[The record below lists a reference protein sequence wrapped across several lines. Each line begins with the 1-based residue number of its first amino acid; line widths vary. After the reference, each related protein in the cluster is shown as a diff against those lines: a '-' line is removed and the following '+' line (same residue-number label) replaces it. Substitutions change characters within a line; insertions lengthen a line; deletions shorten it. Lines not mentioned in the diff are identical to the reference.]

1 MTIRTLI
8 VDDEAPTRASLHDL
22 CATQGDLQVVGE
34 CSSASQA
41 IKRLCMGG
49 VDLLLL
55 DVQLGPLTG
64 FDVLHEVPALRAPLV
79 IFITAFDQHAVRAFE
94 ENALDYLLKPVG
106 EDRFR
111 KAVERARQQ
120 MSRGAVANMYDHLR
134 AALVPLQRALHAA
147 SDGPNGHNRIVAER
161 DGAFHVIDMAL
172 IEYIEV
178 EAHSNYVAI
187 RLVADEGS
195 YLKRGTMQSIGALL
209 DASQFL
215 RIRRNCIVNLA
226 HVARIERG
234 TDDFAIILKTGLR
247 LLVGRSFRHAV
258 AEFVRTGRVGHTTPQ
273 AAAAAESQRV

>member
-8 VDDEAPTRASLHDL
+8 VDDEAPTRASLQDL
-22 CATQGDLQVVGE
+22 CASQSDLQVVGE

-64 FDVLHEVPALRAPLV
+64 FDVLHEVPPLRAPLV

-106 EDRFR
+106 EERFR
-111 KAVERARQQ
+111 KAIERARQQ
-120 MSRGAVANMYDHLR
+120 MSRGAVENLYDHLR
-134 AALVPLQRALHAA
+134 AALVPLQRAMHAA
-147 SDGPNGHNRIVAER
+147 SDGSTSPPRIVADR
-161 DGAFHVIDMAL
+161 DGAFHLIDVDL
-172 IEYIEV
+172 IEVIEV
-178 EAHSNYVAI
+178 ETHSNYVAI
-187 RLVADEGS
+187 RLVGGDGP
-195 YLKRGTMQSIGALL
+195 YLKRGTMQSIGSLL

-234 TDDFAIILKTGLR
+234 TDDFSIILKTNRR

-258 AEFVRTGRVGHTTPQ
+258 AEFVRTGRVGHSSPPG
-273 AAAAAESQRV
+273 AAAESPRP